1 MPKPTIRTVS
11 RINTYPG
18 SLSGP
23 VSKGARRKL
32 IPATALP
39 GLLELIGPFYVP
51 ITFFIL
57 YLLFIH

>member
-39 GLLELIGPFYVP
+39 GLLELNGPFYVR
-51 ITFFIL
+51 
-57 YLLFIH
+57 